1 MDKVAHDEKGRLRA
15 RKQGMDGATMKNQ
28 VAKVNRVASSPIS
41 MVSVVV
47 SIRTRRMFAE
57 VREMLL
63 DARLAEQDVRERR
76 LVRTSE
82 PALCLCEP
90 A

>member
-1 MDKVAHDEKGRLRA
+1 
-15 RKQGMDGATMKNQ
+15 MKNQ

-47 SIRTRRMFAE
+47 SIRTRKMFAE

-82 PALCLCEP
+82 PNSCSCEP

>member
-1 MDKVAHDEKGRLRA
+1 
-15 RKQGMDGATMKNQ
+15 MKNQ
-28 VAKVNRVASSPIS
+28 VAKVNRVGSSPIS

-47 SIRTRRMFAE
+47 SIRTRKMFAE

-82 PALCLCEP
+82 PNSRSCEP

>member
-1 MDKVAHDEKGRLRA
+1 
-15 RKQGMDGATMKNQ
+15 
-28 VAKVNRVASSPIS
+28 

-47 SIRTRRMFAE
+47 SIRTRKMFAE
-57 VREMLL
+57 VFKMFSN
-63 DARLAEQDVRERR
+63 ARHAEQDVRERR

-82 PALCLCEP
+82 RDSCSYEP